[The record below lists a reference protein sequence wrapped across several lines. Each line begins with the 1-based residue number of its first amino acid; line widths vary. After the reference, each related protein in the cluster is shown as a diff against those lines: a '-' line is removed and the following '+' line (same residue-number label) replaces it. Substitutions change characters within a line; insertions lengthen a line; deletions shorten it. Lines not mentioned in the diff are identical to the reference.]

1 MANQFFRPSDGTA
14 IPGARSVAVH
24 LAVIA
29 GVLAVGIA
37 LGTTVRPGD
46 WYDTLQK
53 PWFTPPPWA
62 FGPIW
67 TVLYVL
73 IGWAG
78 ARKLLYGG
86 ARGLWVGQM
95 ALNWLWTPVFFG
107 LHWTGAGL
115 VVILAMLALIL
126 AFIAAEWSRDRVSA
140 LMFVPYAVWVT
151 LASAVNA
158 GVVWL
163 N

>member
-1 MANQFFRPSDGTA
+1 MTD
-14 IPGARSVAVH
+14 ARQTPQHWGPAVVAVH
-24 LAVIA
+24 LGMIA
-29 GVLAVGIA
+29 LVLGVGIA
-37 LGTTVRPGD
+37 IGTTVRPGD
-46 WYDTLQK
+46 WYATLQK
-53 PWFTPPPWA
+53 PWFTPPPAA
-62 FGPIW
+62 FGPVW

-73 IGWAG
+73 IGWVG
-78 ARKLLYGG
+78 ARKILYGG
-86 ARGLWVGQM
+86 ARGLWAAQM

-115 VVILAMLALIL
+115 VVILAMLAVIL
-126 AFIAAEWSRDRVSA
+126 AFIAAEWRSDRMSA
-140 LMFVPYAVWVT
+140 LMFLPYAVWVT

>member
-1 MANQFFRPSDGTA
+1 MPFFKPTSDGAAPRT
-14 IPGARSVAVH
+14 RVVAVH
-24 LAVIA
+24 LGMIA
-29 GVLAVGIA
+29 LVLGVGIA
-37 LGTTVRPGD
+37 LGTSVRPGD
-46 WYDTLQK
+46 WYSSLNK
-53 PWFTPPPWA
+53 AWFTPPPAA
-62 FGPIW
+62 FGPVW

-73 IGWAG
+73 IGWVG
-78 ARKLLYGG
+78 ARKVLYGG

-107 LHWTGAGL
+107 LHLTAAGL
-115 VVILAMLALIL
+115 GIILAMLALIL
-126 AFIAAEWSRDRVSA
+126 WFIVAEWRRDRMSA

-158 GVVWL
+158 AVVWL

>member
-1 MANQFFRPSDGTA
+1 MQFFRQSSVGGALRMPS
-14 IPGARSVAVH
+14 IAVH
-24 LAVIA
+24 LGMIA
-29 GVLAVGIA
+29 LVLGVGIT

-46 WYDTLQK
+46 WYATLQK
-53 PWFTPPPWA
+53 AWFTPPPWV
-62 FGPIW
+62 FGPVW

-86 ARGLWVGQM
+86 ARGIWVGQM
-95 ALNWLWTPVFFG
+95 VLNWMWTPVFFG
-107 LHWTGAGL
+107 LQWTAAGL
-115 VVILAMLALIL
+115 AIILGMLALIL
-126 AFIAAEWSRDRVSA
+126 WFIATEWRRDRGSA